1 MSATPIPTAD
11 QTWLHMDRPNNLMQI
26 RAMIWFDEVPDLE
39 AVREVLAARLVAR
52 HPVFRRRPVEAD
64 GQWHWEDIEDF
75 DVADHVRTSHL
86 DGDADDLKAW
96 IGEQFAEPLDRDRPL
111 WSCELITGVEGYG
124 AVLFFRFHHAVADG
138 IRAVQLMFNLCEPAD
153 GSAALP
159 VPVGRQPRR
168 GNPLTVG
175 AKVVRQGAG
184 DLGDFAVGAA
194 KVPLRVAATLSPRL
208 LREAVGAGVGLVR
221 RPLRLVDLVQGL
233 ASPENQSV
241 NTIAEV
247 GRLLAAP
254 RSAKTSWSGTPGP
267 TKSVSW
273 VAGLDLARIKDVGR
287 EHDGTV
293 NDVLLALV
301 SQALTRYLAEKDAL
315 VDEIAWM
322 VPVSLLP
329 FDVNLP
335 EELGNHFALVFLPM
349 PLGTGSTAAAVAAMR
364 DRMLR
369 IKNSVEP
376 AITFGVQWMVAESPR
391 ALAFRLTNLFANKG
405 VGVLTNVPGPRTP
418 MTFAGTR
425 VAGTLGWVPM
435 SGDQPLGVA
444 IFSYDGAVSIGIAG
458 DAVLVP
464 DPDRIADLIR
474 EEYAAL

>member
-1 MSATPIPTAD
+1 
-11 QTWLHMDRPNNLMQI
+11 
-26 RAMIWFDEVPDLE
+26 
-39 AVREVLAARLVAR
+39 
-52 HPVFRRRPVEAD
+52 
-64 GQWHWEDIEDF
+64 
-75 DVADHVRTSHL
+75 
-86 DGDADDLKAW
+86 
-96 IGEQFAEPLDRDRPL
+96 
-111 WSCELITGVEGYG
+111 
-124 AVLFFRFHHAVADG
+124 
-138 IRAVQLMFNLCEPAD
+138 
-153 GSAALP
+153 
-159 VPVGRQPRR
+159 
-168 GNPLTVG
+168 
-175 AKVVRQGAG
+175 
-184 DLGDFAVGAA
+184 
-194 KVPLRVAATLSPRL
+194 
-208 LREAVGAGVGLVR
+208 
-221 RPLRLVDLVQGL
+221 
-233 ASPENQSV
+233 
-241 NTIAEV
+241 
-247 GRLLAAP
+247 
-254 RSAKTSWSGTPGP
+254 
-267 TKSVSW
+267 
-273 VAGLDLARIKDVGR
+273 
-287 EHDGTV
+287 
-293 NDVLLALV
+293 
-301 SQALTRYLAEKDAL
+301 
-315 VDEIAWM
+315 M